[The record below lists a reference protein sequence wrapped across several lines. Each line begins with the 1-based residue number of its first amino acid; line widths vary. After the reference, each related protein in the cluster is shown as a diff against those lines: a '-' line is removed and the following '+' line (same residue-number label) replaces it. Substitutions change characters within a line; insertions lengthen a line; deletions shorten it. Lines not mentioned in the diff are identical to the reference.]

1 MLVELCVGN
10 YETSNGFVNGVDG
23 IFQDYTKTISKSLI
37 WIQFQNLKLNI
48 NTNKIF
54 SCVWKIPRLDKNWTP
69 IEHKVVEIQIV
80 NNPFHTIIR
89 IQFPIQLV
97 ATHTIHC
104 LQGLTFDHLTFDPN
118 GVTKHGLTYTTLSKI
133 CPKNICIYFLHY

>member
-54 SCVWKIPRLDKNWTP
+54 SCV
-69 IEHKVVEIQIV
+69 
-80 NNPFHTIIR
+80 
-89 IQFPIQLV
+89 
-97 ATHTIHC
+97 
-104 LQGLTFDHLTFDPN
+104 
-118 GVTKHGLTYTTLSKI
+118 
-133 CPKNICIYFLHY
+133 